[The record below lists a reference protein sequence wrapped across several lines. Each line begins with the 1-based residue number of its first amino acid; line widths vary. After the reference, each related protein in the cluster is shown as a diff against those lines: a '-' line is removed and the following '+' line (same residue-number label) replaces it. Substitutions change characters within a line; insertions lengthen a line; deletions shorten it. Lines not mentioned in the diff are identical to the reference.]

1 MKLFFL
7 LWILIASCFAGY
19 AQDDPT
25 SNFIT
30 GHLLKSKAADSE
42 LYFLWYQSEIH
53 NTTAPDSALVFAQ
66 KGLAFARELK
76 FEEGEALC
84 ILSIAKIFM
93 NIGNYSKSLQTALQ
107 SLDIFER
114 INVPSE
120 KAINLYFI
128 AEVFNLQG
136 DYRQSLLYDQKA
148 RVIAESIHEKKS
160 LIQILSNIGHDYE
173 QLNQLDSAIFYAN
186 QGYALCDPYADAF
199 MVGKALSLLGDIYT
213 KSGNLTLA
221 MSSYRLSLVY
231 SGKIKDVLGSGIL
244 KDNLALANANLGIAV
259 IYKKENKPD
268 SCLYY
273 AKRSLQIASQR
284 KFTRQILNAAQFLAD
299 YYQDKKIFDSA
310 FAYQH
315 LSIQAKDSLFSAQ
328 KILEFQN
335 ISFSEQMRQQEL
347 KEEEGRYRSR
357 ISIYILFGAIAAI
370 LVIVIILLRNN
381 RQKQKAN
388 ELLNEQ
394 KQEIGIQKTKAENAL
409 EDLQLTQAQLIQAE
423 KMASLGE
430 LTAGIA
436 HEIQNPLNF
445 VNNFSEVNKELIEE
459 LEGERAK
466 GNGDRDEE
474 LENDILKVIKKNE
487 EKINH
492 HGKRAD
498 AIVKG
503 MLLHS
508 RSGIGVKESTD
519 INGLADEYLRLAYH
533 GLRTKDNSFHAI
545 IKTDFDDTIGKINIV
560 PQDIARVLVNLYN
573 NAFYAVHER
582 RKLEGQGYEPTIS
595 ISTRKINEKVFLT
608 VMDNGNGIPQ
618 KVVDKIFQP
627 FFTTK
632 PTGQGTGLGLSLS
645 YDIIKAHGGEIK
657 VETKENKWTQFMIEL
672 PF

>member
-445 VNNFSEVNKELIEE
+445 VNNFSEVSNELMGELVEE
-459 LEGERAK
+459 VSNGNTAEAK
-466 GNGDRDEE
+466 AIAE
-474 LENDILKVIKKNE
+474 DIRQNL

-503 MLLHS
+503 MLQHS
-508 RSGIGVKESTD
+508 RSSSGQKESTD
-519 INGLADEYLRLAYH
+519 INALADEYLRLSYH
-533 GLRTKDNSFHAI
+533 GLRAKDKSFNARFETDLD
-545 IKTDFDDTIGKINIV
+545 KTLGKINII
-560 PQDIARVLVNLYN
+560 PQDFGRVLLNLYN
-573 NAFYAVHER
+573 NAFYAVAE
-582 RKLEGQGYEPTIS
+582 KKKQAPENYEPTIS
-595 ISTRKINEKVFLT
+595 VTTKRSANKVSISVS
-608 VMDNGNGIPQ
+608 DNGNGIPQ
-618 KVVDKIFQP
+618 KVIDKIFQP

-632 PTGQGTGLGLSLS
+632 PSGQGTGLGLSMS
-645 YDIIKAHGGEIK
+645 YDIIKAHGGQIK
-657 VETKENKWTQFMIEL
+657 LETKENEGTVFIIEL
-672 PF
+672 PQK